1 MTDWTQRLLP
11 ASFNGIAFHVESADV
26 EAGHRVTTTTIP
38 NGGHI
43 LESFGPQ
50 ARKFEIEAYF
60 TGLNAPATAAS
71 LVAAA
76 ETRHAGVLVLP
87 DSGAQAV
94 RLTKARRSFEKD
106 KLGFVAV
113 SLEAVAEPSSLRAGL
128 SASALENRVYAL
140 ALAAVPTVAAFL
152 TDGLQIIG
160 RSSVVQEAAIEA
172 AADSLGDLVALR
184 EAVRLSPAG
193 LAAVAPAFTAAA
205 LALPG
210 LATDP
215 AAFGTAVA
223 QAAIALGDA
232 TDPETL
238 AETIVSFGQPAPAA
252 PPAVT
257 QGSAVTVAENAAIAT
272 GLTAVA
278 RAIALGE
285 AQARRSYPDRATAV
299 AARQITTAVFDDA
312 LGRLGRAGLDLAA
325 QLATLSGVLAELVT
339 VRAAD
344 LAPVITVQAP
354 ARLPSLWWAWRLY
367 ADPQRAADLASRAG
381 VFHPGFMP
389 ERFEALA
396 A

>member
-106 KLGFVAV
+106 KLGYVAV
-113 SLEAVAEPSSLRAGL
+113 SLEAVAEPSTLRAGL
-128 SASALENRVYAL
+128 SVAALENRVYAL
-140 ALAAVPTVAAFL
+140 ALAAVPAVAAFL
-152 TDGLQIIG
+152 ADGLQIIG

-172 AADSLGDLVALR
+172 AADSLGDLFALR
-184 EAVRLSPAG
+184 EAVRLSPPG
-193 LAAVAPAFTAAA
+193 LAAVEPSFTAAA

-215 AAFGTAVA
+215 AAFGTAMA

-232 TDPETL
+232 ADPETL
-238 AETIVSFGQPAPAA
+238 AETIVSFGQPAPPA

-285 AQARRSYPDRATAV
+285 SQARRSYPDRATAV

-325 QLATLSGVLAELVT
+325 QLANLSGVLAELVT

-367 ADPQRAADLASRAG
+367 ADPQRAAELAGRAG